1 MQWIAP
7 SEKDT
12 ATDTLEKRL
21 WSAANQLWAGA
32 GLKQSDYSEP
42 ILGLIFL
49 RFAEVRFSARRAALL
64 PSPSGRGT
72 EGEGA
77 VTSSRRG
84 NRAEDP
90 TAYHAEGVLFLASG
104 ARFAELLQL
113 PEGTDIGKALNE
125 AMKVIERDNPQM
137 AGVLPKG
144 YQVFDSR
151 LLSNLLKTLS
161 TIPADLEGDAFG
173 KIYEYFLGT
182 FAMSE
187 GQKGGEFFTP
197 TSQVKL
203 IVEIIE
209 PYHGRILDR
218 ACGSGGMFVQSARF
232 VSAHRATPPSPVASR
247 HPLPVGEGRG
257 EGLAGYSGDPAREL
271 SIHGQERVD
280 GNVRLAR
287 MNLAVHGL
295 EGDIRHGNSY
305 YEDPHQFVGRF
316 HFVCANPPFNVS
328 QVDKER
334 LSAEVGPGR
343 RYPFGLPRT
352 DNANYLWI
360 QDFYSALNDTG
371 RAGFVMANSASDARA
386 SEQDIRQKLI
396 EARAVDVMVAVGPNM
411 FYTVTLPC
419 TLWFFDKGKAKTPR
433 ADTVLFIDAR
443 HIYRQ
448 IDRAHRDWTD
458 AQISFMAN
466 LVRLY
471 RGEAPDFTLGGEEAK
486 AKLEELFGVGRLVPQ
501 APSSQADG
509 LASSMEQSKSFGQ
522 SRRAEDSPPYL
533 YRDIAGLCKAA
544 TLAEIEAQGWSL
556 NPGRYVGVAP
566 GETVSDEDFKTQLG
580 TWNEELETLNA
591 QARDLEQAIA
601 LNMAEILEA

>member
-1 MQWIAP
+1 MIWIAP
-7 SEKDT
+7 TEKDT

-21 WSAANQLWAGA
+21 WAAANQLWAGA

-49 RFAEVRFSARRAALL
+49 RFAEVRFNARRAELSGH
-64 PSPSGRGT
+64 PSPQSSPSGRGG

-90 TAYHAEGVLFLASG
+90 TAYHAEGVLFLDAG

-218 ACGSGGMFVQSARF
+218 ACGSAGMFVQSARF
-232 VSAHRATPPSPVASR
+232 VSAHKASPPSPAASR

-360 QDFYSALNDTG
+360 QDFYSALNDKG

-419 TLWFFDKGKAKTPR
+419 TLWFFDKSKAASPCRTPSPQPSPRGRGSYAAPNR

-466 LVRLY
+466 IVRLY
-471 RGEAPDFTLGGEEAK
+471 RGEETDYTLGGEEAK
-486 AKLEELFGVGRLVPQ
+486 AKLEEVFGLPLPVGEGRGEGSPRV
-501 APSSQADG
+501 SS
-509 LASSMEQSKSFGQ
+509 L
-522 SRRAEDSPPYL
+522 R

-544 TLAEIEAQGWSL
+544 SLQEIEANSWSL

-566 GETVSDEDFKTQLG
+566 GETVSDEDFKTQFG
-580 TWNEELETLNA
+580 T
-591 QARDLEQAIA
+591 
-601 LNMAEILEA
+601 